1 MNDRLEHAIAYVE
14 ASKEKPDAG
23 FIYLVKC
30 HDFVKIGIA
39 NEVRLRLS
47 SLQTGNPYLLKLV
60 AHRRSFNAA
69 SEEASLHKRYEQYQV
84 NGEWFRLPKAL
95 LKELVESFKS

>member
-1 MNDRLEHAIAYVE
+1 MDRLEHALAYVE
-14 ASKEKPDAG
+14 ASKEKNEAG

-39 NEVRLRLS
+39 NDTKVRLS

-60 AHRRSFNAA
+60 THRRSFNAA
-69 SEEASLHKRYEQYQV
+69 SEEASLHKKYEQYQV
-84 NGEWFRLPKAL
+84 NGEWFKLPKAM
-95 LKELVESFKS
+95 LKELVESFKA